1 MARLHDTTH
10 VAAAKTVG
18 EIMGILT
25 AHGAWA
31 ILQADDDHE
40 AITGL
45 RVQIDVGE
53 PELGFR
59 LPADWWAVLR
69 VMERDRRVPRRLKTH
84 EHARRVAWRILK
96 DWIEAQIKPRHNFL
110 VLVQF

>member
-1 MARLHDTTH
+1 MTPPTSRPRRPS
-10 VAAAKTVG
+10 G
-18 EIMGILT
+18 EIIGILT
-25 AHGAWA
+25 AHGARA
-31 ILQADDDHE
+31 ILQEYDDHG

-45 RVQIDVGE
+45 SFQIDVGE
-53 PELGFR
+53 QELGFR
-59 LPADWWAVLR
+59 LPADWCAVLR

-84 EHARRVAWRILK
+84 EQARRVAWRILK